1 MILLHLFITPLRIP
15 SSLFRLA
22 CLSLLFHSVVSVQSF
37 VAVWVFCL
45 CLSVKFVGESLLSL
59 FGFFLYQF
67 VKLSLLV
74 CSSLTSQCYEIQFIC
89 VQFLRC
95 LLSFLSFSLGYLF
108 PQLVSVPCRVVLF
121 LYCSRY
127 CLLWWL
133 FSVVPTVP
141 SRRSSQCSPSIRV
154 AVTHHT
160 NWKSNIWKPCF
171 HFFYHYFPFSSIPLI
186 TQESH
191 WLFPTVDLFLLCL
204 V

>member
-1 MILLHLFITPLRIP
+1 MILLQLFITPLRIP

-45 CLSVKFVGESLLSL
+45 CLSVKFVAESLLSL
-59 FGFFLYQF
+59 FGFFSPCVF
-67 VKLSLLV
+67 FINFPMFH
-74 CSSLTSQCYEIQFIC
+74 YEIQFIC

-141 SRRSSQCSPSIRV
+141 SFRSSQCSPSIRV